1 MLKRPYQYVRRV
13 NAVMRATTMT
23 TTILKSANTNIH
35 TKVGI
40 DIIKADV
47 KKIIL
52 FFMVFLLRTFVYE
65 RATLRLREEK
75 KQKRLTASKVRSSSS
90 YFWMKVH
97 KGAQSYDHNSNI
109 NQVLRLI
116 LRIATLPFPRTRN
129 PDHDFPRR
137 PVPKERDFFLCV

>member
-52 FFMVFLLRTFVYE
+52 FFMVFLLR
-65 RATLRLREEK
+65 EEK

-90 YFWMKVH
+90 YIWMKVH

-109 NQVLRLI
+109 NPVLRLI

-129 PDHDFPRR
+129 PDHDLPRR